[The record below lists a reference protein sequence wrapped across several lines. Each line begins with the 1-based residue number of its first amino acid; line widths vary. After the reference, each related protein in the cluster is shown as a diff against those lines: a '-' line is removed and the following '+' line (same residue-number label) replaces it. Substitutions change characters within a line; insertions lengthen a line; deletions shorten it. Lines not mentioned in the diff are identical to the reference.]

1 MANADFS
8 QNKNQTPGGFD
19 AGSYRETAQPEQ
31 TLRLTP
37 TQQKLAA
44 LEQKLP
50 AALGTKAV
58 AIALSVVVMAAAF
71 VGIGGA
77 KLRGKYNEA
86 RQWYTTG
93 VAADSGYN
101 LNEELSARQNTAA
114 NVITTALSTLGADS
128 AEVQAAQKALEEFTI
143 CKQLADGGLGM
154 HAMYQANETLGSAI
168 DQLYAKLQE
177 TAADPMKMGA
187 VQGQYGQFNSAGTIL
202 GTLRYNDAVY
212 RYQNEVGGFPA
223 NLLGGLAGVKEVQP
237 FA

>member
-8 QNKNQTPGGFD
+8 QNKNQAPGGFD
-19 AGSYRETAQPEQ
+19 AGSYREAAQPQQ
-31 TLRLTP
+31 TLQLTP
-37 TQQKLAA
+37 LQQKLAA

-50 AALGTKAV
+50 TALGTRA
-58 AIALSVVVMAAAF
+58 AALALSVVVMAAAF

-77 KLRGKYNEA
+77 KVRGKYNEA
-86 RQWYTTG
+86 RQWYTAS
-93 VAADSGYN
+93 VAADAGYN
-101 LNEELSARQNTAA
+101 LNEELTTRQNTAA
-114 NVITTALSTLGADS
+114 NVITTATNTLGTDS
-128 AEVQAAQKALEEFTI
+128 AELQAAQKALEDFKS

-177 TAADPMKMGA
+177 VAEDPMKMGA

-202 GTLRYNDAVY
+202 GTLSYNEAVY
-212 RYQNEVGGFPA
+212 KYQNEVGGFPA
-223 NLLGGLAGVKEVQP
+223 NLLGSLLGVKEVQP

>member
-37 TQQKLAA
+37 AQQKLAA

-71 VGIGGA
+71 MGIGSA

-86 RQWYTTG
+86 CQWYTTG

-101 LNEELSARQNTAA
+101 LNEELSTRQNTAA

-128 AEVQAAQKALEEFTI
+128 AEVQAAQKALEEFTA
-143 CKQLADGGLGM
+143 CKQLADGGFGM

-177 TAADPMKMGA
+177 AAADPMKMGA

-212 RYQNEVGGFPA
+212 QYQNEVGGFPA
-223 NLLGGLAGVKEVQP
+223 NLLGSLAGVKEVQP

>member
-37 TQQKLAA
+37 AQQKLAA

-71 VGIGGA
+71 MGIGSA

-86 RQWYTTG
+86 CQWYTTG

-101 LNEELSARQNTAA
+101 LNEELSTRQNTAA

-128 AEVQAAQKALEEFTI
+128 AEVQAAQKALEEFTA
-143 CKQLADGGLGM
+143 CKQLADGGFGM

-177 TAADPMKMGA
+177 AAADPMKMGA

-223 NLLGGLAGVKEVQP
+223 NLLGSLAGVKEVQP

>member
-1 MANADFS
+1 M
-8 QNKNQTPGGFD
+8 
-19 AGSYRETAQPEQ
+19 
-31 TLRLTP
+31 
-37 TQQKLAA
+37 
-44 LEQKLP
+44 
-50 AALGTKAV
+50 
-58 AIALSVVVMAAAF
+58 
-71 VGIGGA
+71 
-77 KLRGKYNEA
+77 
-86 RQWYTTG
+86 
-93 VAADSGYN
+93 
-101 LNEELSARQNTAA
+101 
-114 NVITTALSTLGADS
+114 
-128 AEVQAAQKALEEFTI
+128 QAAQKALEEFTI

>member
-37 TQQKLAA
+37 AQQKLAA

-71 VGIGGA
+71 MGIGSA

-86 RQWYTTG
+86 CQWYTTG

-101 LNEELSARQNTAA
+101 LNEELSTRQNTAA

-128 AEVQAAQKALEEFTI
+128 AEVQAAQKALEEFTA
-143 CKQLADGGLGM
+143 CKQLADGGFGM

-177 TAADPMKMGA
+177 AAADPMKMGA

-202 GTLRYNDAVY
+202 GTLHYNDAVY

-223 NLLGGLAGVKEVQP
+223 NLLGSLAGVKEVQP